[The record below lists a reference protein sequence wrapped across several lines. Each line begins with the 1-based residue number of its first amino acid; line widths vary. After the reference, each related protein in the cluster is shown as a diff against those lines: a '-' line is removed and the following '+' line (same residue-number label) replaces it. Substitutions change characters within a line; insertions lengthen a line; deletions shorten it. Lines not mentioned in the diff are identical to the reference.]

1 MSMPSDGETRPP
13 ANYEFSV
20 SQTPPESKW
29 GCVVFAIIGA
39 LGVGVVVMCCGGV
52 GALFYF
58 GLETFGEDVAAQ
70 LRENPVLTAYLGPI
84 ESFDIDLIAS
94 TNIEGEDV
102 FVFNVRGTQGSGVV
116 TCESITIED
125 GGEYITW
132 AKLQLPDGTTVDL
145 FSEMNEIDE

>member
-1 MSMPSDGETRPP
+1 
-13 ANYEFSV
+13 
-20 SQTPPESKW
+20 
-29 GCVVFAIIGA
+29 
-39 LGVGVVVMCCGGV
+39 MCCGGV